1 MQLTINTTGT
11 ANQMPTI
18 IHLILKFNAT
28 AKEKEHAI
36 NLCSKQILKFKEI
49 LKKLNISE
57 ETMETTFYDLKEKTK
72 RVEIAKGLI
81 NKELTTEYVFDHYEL
96 KQIISLDIPYDLEL
110 FSRLIAEKEKSNDKS
125 TCNFSFTFT
134 LTKDE
139 FEILEAEAISNAIT
153 NATKKAEI
161 IKDNLKKEN
170 LECVS
175 MNYQENQDFGYARTA
190 ANFEQAIGQ
199 QDVNTKDLEKSLYPQ
214 KIKKN
219 INLTVNF
226 ELN

>member
-1 MQLTINTTGT
+1 MKITINTTGT
-11 ANQMPTI
+11 ASQMPTI
-18 IHLILKFNAT
+18 IHLTFKFNAA
-28 AKEKEHAI
+28 AKEKERAI
-36 NLCSKQILKFKEI
+36 NLGSKQILKFKEM

-57 ETMETTFYDLKEKTK
+57 ETMETTSYDLKEKTK
-72 RVEIAKGLI
+72 RVETAKGFV

-96 KQIISLDIPYDLEL
+96 IQTISLDIPYDLEL
-110 FSRLIAEKEKSNDKS
+110 MSRLIAEKEKSNDKI
-125 TCNFSFTFT
+125 TCNFSFT
-134 LTKDE
+134 LAKEE
-139 FEILEAEAISNAIT
+139 FEILEAEAIS

-175 MNYQENQDFGYARTA
+175 MNYQEYENYRYARSA
-190 ANFEQAIGQ
+190 VNFEKAIEQ
-199 QDVNTKDLEKSLYPQ
+199 QDVNTKDLENSLYPQ

-219 INLTVNF
+219 VNLTVNF